1 MNRHLL
7 WLALGAALF
16 APCAA
21 AQSPAAAPSPAAR
34 PAPAAAPAPRAAPAA
49 ARRAELEVARRELER
64 ASSRFAE
71 IAQTLAGD
79 EIETALARRG
89 FDRPVIGVVLSGDEG
104 AGVRLAAVTPKSP
117 AADAGLRSGDRLLRI
132 RGSDI
137 GGKDSDA
144 RLATARAAIGHLEK
158 GERVELTIE
167 RDGKRRD
174 VTVAAAS
181 LPGVV
186 WWRGETPQG
195 LEVMR
200 YLQQPS
206 LPENF
211 PMELG
216 QLAPLAGCGANGDG
230 CVLQPMAEAY
240 RWRGL
245 RLAALE
251 AKLGRYFGSDRGVL
265 VLTTPNETLPALEPG
280 DVLLRIDGEP
290 VDLPQEVMREMRAK
304 APGEQIAIEFLR
316 DRKRRTVSVDAPKLA
331 RFPLLAP
338 PPPPAPPVAPAPPA
352 PVAPPAGVPSL
363 PLPAAPAPPSP
374 PSPPLPPSEDDDASL
389 TTLSANEPGSTS
401 ESSRTARRGVLETVL
416 QR

>member
-1 MNRHLL
+1 M
-7 WLALGAALF
+7 
-16 APCAA
+16 
-21 AQSPAAAPSPAAR
+21 PSAAR
-34 PAPAAAPAPRAAPAA
+34 Q
-49 ARRAELEVARRELER
+49 AELEAARRELER

-79 EIETALARRG
+79 EIESALSTRA
-89 FDRPVIGVVLSGDEG
+89 FDRPVLGVVLSGDTG

-117 AADAGLRSGDRLLRI
+117 AAEAGLRSGDRLLRI

-137 GGKDSDA
+137 DGADADA
-144 RLATARAAIGHLEK
+144 RLANARAAIGRLEK
-158 GERVELTIE
+158 GELVAITIE
-167 RDGKRRD
+167 REGKRKD
-174 VTVAAAS
+174 VTLTAAS
-181 LPGVV
+181 MPGVV

-216 QLAPLAGCGANGDG
+216 QLAPLAACGADGDA
-230 CVLQPMAEAY
+230 CVIQPMAEAY

-251 AKLGRYFGSDRGVL
+251 AKLGRYFGSERGVL
-265 VLTTPNETLPALEPG
+265 VLTSPGESLAALEPG
-280 DVLLRIDGEP
+280 DVLLRIDGEV
-290 VDLPQEVMREMRAK
+290 VDLPQQVMREMRGK

-338 PPPPAPPVAPAPPA
+338 PPPAPPVPPSPPAPASMPAPPLPMSPPA
-352 PVAPPAGVPSL
+352 
-363 PLPAAPAPPSP
+363 PAAPAPPP
-374 PSPPLPPSEDDDASL
+374 PPPPPRDDDDAMW
-389 TTLSANEPGSTS
+389 SA
-401 ESSRTARRGVLETVL
+401 SSAPAAPLVDASKPRRGVLETVL